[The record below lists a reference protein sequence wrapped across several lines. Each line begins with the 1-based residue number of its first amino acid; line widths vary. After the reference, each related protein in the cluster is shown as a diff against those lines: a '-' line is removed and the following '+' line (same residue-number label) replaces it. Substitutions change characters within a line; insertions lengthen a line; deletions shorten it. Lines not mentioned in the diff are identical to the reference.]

1 MANKGFIYTA
11 YGIDH
16 EPLKGYQTLFA
27 FTVADARARFQR
39 EYGRGSEI
47 LYLVPDTFSQ
57 WDDLQALAL

>member
-1 MANKGFIYTA
+1 MASKGFIYTA

-16 EPLKGYQTLFA
+16 EPLKGYKTLFA